1 MSTERCEKEICGPSR
16 EKHWSELS
24 QEEKIERV
32 RGVVK
37 TQEKMLKSLQ
47 KSFYWLQTF
56 IEKHSHSNDGKLLMR
71 IGDDELRQASEV
83 LSPPPCIPGGRLMG
97 KPENKDEVYF

>member
-56 IEKHSHSNDGKLLMR
+56 IEKHSHANDGKLLIR
-71 IGDDELRQASEV
+71 IDSDGLRQAIDIF
-83 LSPPPCIPGGRLMG
+83 SPLFDCVSLGE
-97 KPENKDEVYF
+97 KPKDENEVYF